1 MDSFKMQADKLIYD
15 FGLLEELKKYGTPH
29 IVGSYSMNLMA
40 WNDLDI
46 YVSNE
51 TMSNGNLYK
60 ITAFILDKFEP
71 VWYEA
76 KQDIIDNK
84 TVWFQGFETNIL
96 GELWNVDIWFFDKE
110 KIAET
115 RAFCDKIKA
124 QAQSDSAKK
133 EAVIGIKRALIEND
147 EYGFGKYTSMDVY
160 KAVFELGIRTY
171 NEFMEVHFLA
181 SP

>member
-1 MDSFKMQADKLIYD
+1 MNSFKMQADKLIYD
-15 FGLLEELKKYGTPH
+15 FGLLEELKKYGTPY

-51 TMSNGNLYK
+51 AMSNGKLYK

-76 KQDIIDNK
+76 KQDVIDNK

-96 GELWNVDIWFFDKE
+96 DELWNVDIWFFDKE

-115 RAFCDKIKA
+115 KDFCDKIKA

-133 EAVIGIKRALIEND
+133 EAVISIKKSLIENY
-147 EYGFGKYTSMDVY
+147 EYGYGKYTSMDVY
-160 KAVFELGIRTY
+160 KAVFELEIRTY
-171 NEFMEVHFLA
+171 NEFMKVQFSA